1 MRCGMTRIEVVDEVP
16 MDSTGA
22 STPAEPNDEIIAR
35 PGRYYRWVR
44 YLISI
49 GLLMGYGSWFIKDGF
64 FTWPAALKAA
74 QELEKQGKHAEVKP
88 ESQTAIDINRA
99 IGVTMP
105 PLGLAMLIWTLYNSR
120 GQYRLSGHTLYVPG
134 HPPVPLESILK
145 MDKTLWDKKG
155 IAYIE
160 YLPAPAKETTDRTT
174 APRTLKLDDFVY
186 DQTHTDAI
194 VERFEQIIAPPEDE
208 ATTTETEHDVTTED
222 EPAA

>member
-1 MRCGMTRIEVVDEVP
+1 MEP
-16 MDSTGA
+16 A
-22 STPAEPNDEIIAR
+22 STDAPTPAASSDEIIAR

-49 GLLMGYGSWFIKDGF
+49 GLLMGYGSMFIKDGF

-88 ESQTAIDINRA
+88 ESQTAIDFNRA
-99 IGVTMP
+99 LGVTMP
-105 PLGLAMLIWTLYNSR
+105 PLGLAMLLWTLYNSR

-145 MDKTLWDKKG
+145 LDKTLWDKKG

-160 YLPAPAKETTDRTT
+160 YLPSPGEGSTE
-174 APRTLKLDDFVY
+174 PPSSRTLKLDDFVY

-194 VERFEQIIAPPEDE
+194 VERIEQIIAPPEDE
-208 ATTTETEHDVTTED
+208 AAETEAGTDSDLPAED
-222 EPAA
+222 ETAT